1 LGGEGD
7 GGIIFGGIE
16 EAGGGSEG
24 GGGEERGKFGGWKW
38 ERFGEFFEGSASG
51 LEIFFEFG
59 ALVGRSLE
67 GLEFKFGEARFGGGE
82 VSGAFGVG
90 GEGVGGVGGV
100 GWRSRRSPG
109 ELGSG
114 GAGGDAEEIGLG
126 FFEVEGGEFQFGVEE
141 GGGRVWRWRL
151 GKFFF
156 GLGEEEF
163 GRGDF
168 RLGGLDLGIEHPRGA
183 IGLPRFGG
191 EGDGVD
197 V

>member
-1 LGGEGD
+1 MGGEGD

-24 GGGEERGKFGGWKW
+24 GGGEERGKFWGRKW
-38 ERFGEFFEGSASG
+38 ERFGKFFEGSASG

-67 GLEFKFGEARFGGGE
+67 GLEFEFGEARFCGGE

-100 GWRSRRSPG
+100 GWRNRRSPG

-114 GAGGDAEEIGLG
+114 GAGGDAKEIGLG
-126 FFEVEGGEFQFGVEE
+126 FFEVEGGELKFGGEE
-141 GGGRVWRWRL
+141 GGGRVWR
-151 GKFFF
+151 
-156 GLGEEEF
+156 
-163 GRGDF
+163 
-168 RLGGLDLGIEHPRGA
+168 
-183 IGLPRFGG
+183 
-191 EGDGVD
+191 
-197 V
+197 